1 MRLVPV
7 AVALLAALLAG
18 GSWSGTGAAKVVP
31 VCKAGQRSSP
41 AHPCRRPPPCRAG
54 EKRTAAHPCVRP
66 PRCKPGERST
76 PARPCVRPAA
86 TTTTTAAGA
95 GGGGSISVSGGSAGA
110 GLQADGCPPGTTIPQ
125 GVAAGDGDEDN
136 QGFPDDGDGCF

>member
-18 GSWSGTGAAKVVP
+18 GSWSGAGAAKVVP

-41 AHPCRRPPPCRAG
+41 A
-54 EKRTAAHPCVRP
+54 
-66 PRCKPGERST
+66 
-76 PARPCVRPAA
+76 RPCVRPATA
-86 TTTTTAAGA
+86 TATTTAAGA